1 MYRPSILA
9 AETLSVVPLGEYTAT
24 LLTDVES
31 AGLIRY
37 GYVMEFRDQQGH
49 PCFYVAAEE
58 NELAEMGGS
67 HFLCSYLGGTHRN
80 HGCSNDWT
88 DRRRFVREAFA
99 LFRQE
104 FPQAGTGSLQEE

>member
-1 MYRPSILA
+1 MYRPAILSA
-9 AETLSVVPLGEYTAT
+9 KTVSVVPVGEYSAE

-37 GYVMEFRDQQGH
+37 GYVMKFCDPVGH

-58 NELAEMGGS
+58 NEMCQELGGGS

-80 HGCSNDWT
+80 HGSSNEWT
-88 DRRRFVREAFA
+88 DIDRFTQQA
-99 LFRQE
+99 LKMFRQE
-104 FPQAGTGSLQEE
+104 FP